1 MTKDVS
7 NWPGLSAP
15 GEFCVQRRE
24 VACFIKMFIMHCMHS
39 FQHPSGALWFLSSF
53 PTTVF
58 LYPCELSSLS
68 RKVFFFILFIICHV
82 NILQQDESS
91 YTTLGSYGSWHAV
104 LFCFFMCVR
113 GIGSLRLRFS
123 PGASTIQCT
132 IHPPVCFVTLWR
144 CTFVPGASLRVGS
157 FFFYVTC
164 KVVWKEMAFFS
175 SHMWIFI
182 YWCNGH

>member
-104 LFCFFMCVR
+104 LFCFFHVCERHWFPSSAILSWSKYHSVH
-113 GIGSLRLRFS
+113 
-123 PGASTIQCT
+123 
-132 IHPPVCFVTLWR
+132 HPPTSVFCDLVTLHFCSR
-144 CTFVPGASLRVGS
+144 CQLEGRI
-157 FFFYVTC
+157 FFFLC
-164 KVVWKEMAFFS
+164 
-175 SHMWIFI
+175 HL
-182 YWCNGH
+182 